1 MASSTIPKQQLVKFV
16 TVSGT
21 VENLASNLGTGI
33 SMDFSTPDGCST
45 IIAVTP
51 YLPDGYNLVSVWV
64 TTWSMSTEKISFRV
78 WNGRTTALESLTVS
92 ARIVFI

>member
-1 MASSTIPKQQLVKFV
+1 MASSTIPKQQLVKIV

-21 VENLASNLGTGI
+21 VENLAANSGTGI
-33 SMDFSTPDGCST
+33 GMDFSVPDGCST

-51 YLPDGYNLVSVWV
+51 YLPDAYNLVSVYI
-64 TTWSMSTEKISFRV
+64 TTWSMSTGRISFRV